1 MKIQFK
7 EMNKMK
13 IKSTSEL
20 LKELSATENFDEFA
34 KENKD
39 YMISKSLSEHLCEL
53 LIEKKLKKSEVIKK
67 SEISS
72 DYAYQIFSGTK
83 SSPNRDKLIS
93 IAIGMGLSVD
103 ETSGLLKLAGL
114 MPLYAKNMRDSIII
128 FGINNSKEVCEINE
142 MLFDK
147 NESTMT

>member
-128 FGINNSKEVCEINE
+128 LELTTVKAFAR
-142 MLFDK
+142 
-147 NESTMT
+147 

>member
-1 MKIQFK
+1 
-7 EMNKMK
+7 
-13 IKSTSEL
+13 
-20 LKELSATENFDEFA
+20 
-34 KENKD
+34 
-39 YMISKSLSEHLCEL
+39 MISKSLSEHLCEL
-53 LIEKKLKKSEVIKK
+53 LIEKKLKK

-114 MPLYAKNMRDSIII
+114 MPLYAKNLRDSIII
-128 FGINNSKEVCEINE
+128 FGINNSRSVCEINE
-142 MLFDK
+142 MLFEK
-147 NESTMT
+147 GENTIT